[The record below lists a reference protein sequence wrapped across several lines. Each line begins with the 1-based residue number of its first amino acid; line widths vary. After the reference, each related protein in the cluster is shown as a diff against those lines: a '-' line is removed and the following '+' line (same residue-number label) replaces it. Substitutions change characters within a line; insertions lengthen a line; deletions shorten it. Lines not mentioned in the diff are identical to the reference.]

1 MVTSQSPSLSSHGG
15 GLLLGGT
22 TLIGLFPSVSTGI
35 LLSAFAGAVIFVI
48 SAHDLTLL
56 QKTLLFA
63 VSLTAGIVTAPF
75 TATVISALTP
85 TLIVAPPEVGALV
98 ASTLAVRLLLALST
112 HSNGLLRKWMGGGKS
127 E

>member
-1 MVTSQSPSLSSHGG
+1 MVTPQSPSLSSHGG
-15 GLLLGGT
+15 GFLLSGT
-22 TLIGLFPSVSTGI
+22 TLMSLFPSASTGI
-35 LLSAFAGAVIFVI
+35 LLGAFAGAVIFVI
-48 SAHDLTLL
+48 SAHDLALL
-56 QKTLLFA
+56 QKALLFA
-63 VSLTAGIVTAPF
+63 VSLTAGVLAAPF

-112 HSNGLLRKWMGGGKS
+112 HSNGLLRKWMGGGKA